1 MTFHTLINGRTEN
14 RITVKDRGLA
24 YGDGLFETFRVIQGQ
39 VLLFDRHWQRLSR
52 SAERLGIPLPF
63 SHNQLQGYITEV
75 VSGQNGI
82 AKLILTRGEGGRGYR
97 SPESVSST
105 WVLQGMA
112 LPLAE
117 LDHYQTGVDVRCC
130 HLRLAEQPF
139 LAGMKHLNRLEQVM
153 ARAEW
158 QDEVFE
164 GLMFSRSNHLIEAT
178 MANIFLVKDGQLLTP
193 KLDLC
198 GVQGVMRD
206 AIIDSL
212 DGLSSDFF
220 VTPTSIPLSSLKDR
234 GANIRC
240 HVIDLTEND
249 LIDAEAVFI
258 CNSVRGVIP
267 VKSFRQDSGQLIRQ
281 WSSAQH
287 PLVQRLSHYFHP
299 KLQLPCSE

>member
-1 MTFHTLINGRTEN
+1 MTFHTLINDRTEN
-14 RITVKDRGLA
+14 GITVKDRGLA
-24 YGDGLFETFRVIQGQ
+24 YGDGLFETFRVLQGQ
-39 VLLFDRHWQRLSR
+39 SWLFDRHWQRLSR
-52 SAERLGIPLPF
+52 SAGRLGIPLPF
-63 SHNQLQGYITEV
+63 SRDQLQRYITKV

-97 SPESVSST
+97 SPDLMSSS

-117 LDHYQTGVDVRCC
+117 IDHYQTGVDVRCC

-164 GLMFSRSNHLIEAT
+164 GLMFSRNAHLIEAT

-212 DGLSSDFF
+212 DGLSSDCF
-220 VTPTSIPLSSLKDR
+220 VASTSMPLSSSKDR
-234 GANIRC
+234 ASKICC

-249 LIDAEAVFI
+249 LIAAEAVFI

-267 VKSFRQDSGQLIRQ
+267 VKSFRQDSGELIKQ
-281 WSSAQH
+281 WPSVH
-287 PLVQRLSHYFHP
+287 DPLVQRLSHYFHP